1 MTKLDLNGAWLLRR
15 TSEKNTIPA
24 VIPGD
29 NYSALQAAGAIPDP
43 YWRENEK
50 EVQWV
55 GQVDWTYEREFQVPA
70 ALLAAKHVFL
80 NLDSVDTVATVKIN
94 GKEVGRTDNQFR
106 RWRFEAKN
114 ALVKG
119 KNAIS
124 VAIKSPAK
132 AGNDNDVRLNHTIP
146 SFWDGLSTIE
156 HLNLIRKSQCSAGWD
171 WGISLPS
178 SGMMGQNYLQT
189 AEVARLEHVYTA
201 QEHSKD
207 VCKVTVTAE
216 LYAFDDTPIGTEV
229 PVTFTFADKVRQATA
244 VVPRIGGAF
253 QVSTTFTVKNPKLWW
268 PNGYGDHFLYDLAVE
283 ADGQTINRQV
293 GLRDLKVVNEKDDI
307 GFSLVFQVNGV
318 RVFAKGGDWI
328 PCDARPQQHTPE
340 RYHDL
345 LQSVHDANMNM
356 VRVWGGGKFEE
367 DAFYEECDRL
377 GILVWHDNMFACAI
391 YPSADWFID
400 QIRAE
405 VEYQVKRLRHHAC
418 IALWCGDNELI
429 GNVNGAKDARQR
441 DAFLVG
447 YDRTNQAIAH
457 VIHACD
463 PERTFWPSSPCAGPD
478 NFADNWKADADG
490 DMHYWQ
496 VWHGGATFDE
506 FYKVKPR
513 FCSEFGF
520 QSFPSLET
528 VRTFADEK
536 EGDFN
541 LFSPVMDRHQ
551 KNAAGNAK
559 ILGMFGNYFRMPKD
573 FAQTL
578 YLSQVQQGLA
588 IKTGV
593 EYWHSLRPRNMGTI
607 FWQLNDNWPVASW
620 ASLEYGGRWKV
631 LHYLAKRF
639 YAPVQTVIYH
649 TAATAPL
656 ELHFISDLPEK
667 VEGQIIVRL
676 HKLSDGKPI
685 KSWRFAAKAPTA
697 GSYALGMPDLYHDDR
712 ARGNLPLN
720 ECFVIV
726 ETSARALNGKSYTHS
741 NVVCLDAWK
750 HCNLPDTKVQ
760 VEDVTAGNDGSFQI
774 MLSTNAPAF
783 YVWLAVA
790 DDPAGRFDDNAFAML
805 HGTPLRLVYRPGVK
819 MTPAEFKKRLAI
831 SDLRNSY

>member
-1 MTKLDLNGAWLLRR
+1 MTKLNLNGAWRLRQ
-15 TSEKNTIPA
+15 TSEKKSIPA
-24 VIPGD
+24 IVPGD
-29 NYSALQAAGAIPDP
+29 NYSALKAAGIIPDP

-50 EVQWV
+50 DVQWV
-55 GQVDWTYEREFQVPA
+55 AKLDWTYERDFQVPA
-70 ALLAAKHVFL
+70 ELLQAKHVFL

-94 GKEVGRTDNQFR
+94 GQSIGAPDNQFR
-106 RWRFEAKN
+106 RWRFDAKS
-114 ALVKG
+114 ALKKG
-119 KNAIS
+119 KNTIAVDIT
-124 VAIKSPAK
+124 SPVT
-132 AGNDNDVRLNHTIP
+132 AGNANDERLNHTIP
-146 SFWDGLSTIE
+146 SFWDGLSTIA

-171 WGISLPS
+171 WGVSVPS
-178 SGMMGQNYLQT
+178 SGLMGQNYLQG
-189 AEVARLEHVYTA
+189 AELVRLEHVYTA
-201 QEHSKD
+201 QKHTKNA
-207 VCKVTVTAE
+207 CKVTVTAE
-216 LYAFDDTPIGTEV
+216 LMAFDDAPIGAEV
-229 PVTFTFADKVRQATA
+229 PVTFAFNGQTKTAIGIIPRVGGLFKVEAA
-244 VVPRIGGAF
+244 
-253 QVSTTFTVKNPKLWW
+253 FTVKNPKLWW
-268 PNGYGDHFLYDLAVE
+268 PNGYGDQPLYDLVVE
-283 ADGQTINRQV
+283 ADGQEVKRQI
-293 GLRDLKVVNEKDDI
+293 GLRDLKVVNEKDEI

-328 PCDARPQQHTPE
+328 PCDARPQEHTPE

-345 LQSVHDANMNM
+345 LQSAHDANMNI
-356 VRVWGGGKFEE
+356 VRVWGGDKFEE

-377 GILVWHDNMFACAI
+377 GILVWHDCMFACAI

-429 GNVNGAKDARQR
+429 GNINGAKTPRQR
-441 DAFLVG
+441 DAWLVG

-457 VIHACD
+457 VVKACD

-496 VWHGGATFDE
+496 VWHGGATFNE

-528 VRTFADEK
+528 VRTFADETK
-536 EGDFN
+536 GDFN

-551 KNAAGNAK
+551 KNGAGNAK

-593 EYWHSLRPRNMGTI
+593 EYWHSLQPRNMGTI

-639 YAPVQTVIYH
+639 YAPVQSVMYR
-649 TAATAPL
+649 TAADAPL
-656 ELHFISDLPEK
+656 EAYFISDLPNMVDGTVK
-667 VEGQIIVRL
+667 VTLRRL
-676 HKLSDGKPI
+676 ADGK
-685 KSWRFAAKAPTA
+685 
-697 GSYALGMPDLYHDDR
+697 ALKTIEIGVVLC
-712 ARGNLPLN
+712 GTGVLPLN
-720 ECFVIV
+720 VPNWEKDASCFVTL
-726 ETSARALNGKSYTHS
+726 ETKVKDDAGKTYTHS
-741 NVVCLDAWK
+741 EVFNLDVWK
-750 HCNLPDTKVQ
+750 HCDLPDTKVTLEN
-760 VEDVTAGNDGSFQI
+760 VVKGKDGEFVLT
-774 MLSTNAPAF
+774 LSATAPAF

-790 DDPAGRFDDNAFAML
+790 DDPAGRFEDNAFAML
-805 HGTPLRLVYRPGVK
+805 SGKRQLVYRPGVK
-819 MTPAEFKKRLAI
+819 MTLAEFRKRLSI
-831 SDLRNSY
+831 NDLRNSY

>member
-1 MTKLDLNGAWLLRR
+1 MTKLNLNGAWQLRR
-15 TSEKNTIPA
+15 ASEKKAIPA
-24 VIPGD
+24 QVPGD
-29 NYSALQAAGAIPDP
+29 NYTALKDAGLIPDP

-50 EVQWV
+50 DVQWV
-55 GQVDWTYEREFQVPA
+55 SQVDWIYEREFQAPA
-70 ALLAAKHVFL
+70 ELLAAKHVFL
-80 NLDSVDTVATVKIN
+80 NLDSVDTVAIVKIN
-94 GKEVGRTDNQFR
+94 GKEVGRPDNQFR
-106 RWRFEAKN
+106 RWRFETKDV
-114 ALVKG
+114 LKKG
-119 KNAIS
+119 KNSIA
-124 VAIKSPAK
+124 VAIQSPMT
-132 AGNDNDVRLNHTIP
+132 AGNANDERLNHTIP
-146 SFWDGLSTIE
+146 SYWDGLSTIA

-171 WGISLPS
+171 WGVSVPS
-178 SGMMGQNYLQT
+178 SGLMGQNYLQG
-189 AEVARLEHVYTA
+189 AELVRLEHVYTA
-201 QEHSKD
+201 QVHTKNT
-207 VCKVTVTAE
+207 CKVTVTAE
-216 LYAFDDTPIGTEV
+216 LMAFDDAPIGAKV
-229 PVTFTFADKVRQATA
+229 PVAFRFAGQTKTA
-244 VVPRIGGAF
+244 VGKIPRVGGVFKVEA
-253 QVSTTFTVKNPKLWW
+253 VFTVKNPKLWW
-268 PNGYGDHFLYDLAVE
+268 PNGYGEQPLYELSVE
-283 ADGQTINRQV
+283 ADGQTVTRQV
-293 GLRDLKVVNEKDDI
+293 GLRDLKVVNEKDEI

-328 PCDARPQQHTPE
+328 PCDARPQEHTPE

-345 LQSVHDANMNM
+345 LQSAHDANMNI

-377 GILVWHDNMFACAI
+377 GILVWHDFMFACAI

-429 GNVNGAKDARQR
+429 GNINGAKTPRQR
-441 DAFLVG
+441 DAWLVG

-457 VIHACD
+457 VVHACD

-496 VWHGGATFDE
+496 VWHGGATFNE

-528 VRTFADEK
+528 VRTFADAK
-536 EGDFN
+536 QGDFN

-551 KNAAGNAK
+551 KNGAGNAK

-573 FAQTL
+573 FEHTL

-639 YAPVQTVIYH
+639 YAPVQSVMYR
-649 TAATAPL
+649 TAKDAPL
-656 ELHFISDLPEK
+656 EAYFISDVPDK
-667 VEGQIIVRL
+667 VNGTVAVTLRRL
-676 HKLSDGKPI
+676 ADGKALKTVKI
-685 KSWRFAAKAPTA
+685 GVMLANA
-697 GSYALGMPDLYHDDR
+697 GVLRLDIPNWEKDAS
-712 ARGNLPLN
+712 
-720 ECFVIV
+720 CFVTL
-726 ETSARALNGKSYTHS
+726 ETKVKDEAGKTYTHS
-741 NVVCLDAWK
+741 EVFNLDVWK
-750 HCNLPDTKVQ
+750 HCDLPDTKVSLES
-760 VEDVTAGNDGSFQI
+760 VVKGKDGEFI
-774 MLSTNAPAF
+774 LTLCATAPAF
-783 YVWLAVA
+783 YVWLAVS
-790 DDPAGRFDDNAFAML
+790 DDPAGRFEDNAFAML
-805 HGTPLRLVYRPGVK
+805 PGKRQLIYRPGAK
-819 MTPAEFKKRLAI
+819 MTPAEFRKRLSI
-831 SDLRNSY
+831 NDLRNSY